1 MSKRTRMKQIELLLL
16 SQGSVDVQDLSRSLQ
31 VSEMTIRRDL
41 TELTA
46 QGKAARTHGG
56 ALLPTE
62 LYIDGNNVSSRL
74 LLHISE
80 KRAIAKEAV
89 KHLRS
94 GDNVFI
100 DDSSTCFCML
110 EYIPH
115 NIQLI
120 VTTNSLPTA
129 LAFNEFP
136 NIDVFCLCGH
146 ISKSTSSVTGPFT
159 LDLLH
164 DMYFKTAFLGF
175 SSVTSDGTVTTS
187 SSHELSIKRL
197 LRKQSENTIVLI
209 DSSKVRPP
217 RFMRLGHLS
226 EFNLVI
232 SDSGAPTDFVH
243 YCAEQEIPL
252 SLV

>member
-1 MSKRTRMKQIELLLL
+1 MSKRTRMKQIETLLV
-16 SQGSVDVQDLSRSLQ
+16 SQGSVDVRDLSRSLN
-31 VSEMTIRRDL
+31 VSDMTIRRDL
-41 TELTA
+41 SELAA
-46 QGKAARTHGG
+46 QGRAARTHGG

-62 LYIDGNNVSSRL
+62 HYIDGNNVSSRL
-74 LLHISE
+74 LMHISE

-89 KHLRS
+89 KHLHS

-100 DDSSTCFCML
+100 DDSSTCFSML
-110 EYIPH
+110 EYLPH

-159 LDLLH
+159 LELLH
-164 DMYFKTAFLGF
+164 DMYFKTAFCGF
-175 SSVTSDGTVTTS
+175 SSVTSHGVITTS

-197 LRKQSENTIVLI
+197 LIRQSENTVVLI
-209 DSSKVRPP
+209 DSSKIQPR
-217 RFMRLGHLS
+217 RFMRLGNLS
-226 EFNLVI
+226 EFGLI
-232 SDSGAPTDFVH
+232 ITDSGIPSEFAH
-243 YCAEQEIPL
+243 YCAEHSIPL
-252 SLV
+252 NIV

>member
-1 MSKRTRMKQIELLLL
+1 MSKRTRMKQIEMLLV
-16 SQGSVDVQDLSRSLQ
+16 SQGSVDVKDLSRNLN

-41 TELTA
+41 TELEA
-46 QGKAARTHGG
+46 RGKAARTHGG

-62 LYIDGNNVSSRL
+62 HYIDGNNVSSRL

-89 KHLRS
+89 KHLHS

-110 EYIPH
+110 EYLPH

-120 VTTNSLPTA
+120 VTTNSLKTA

-159 LDLLH
+159 LELLH

-175 SSVTSDGTVTTS
+175 SSVTADGTVTTS

-197 LRKQSENTIVLI
+197 LTKQSEDTVVLI
-209 DSSKVRPP
+209 DSSKIRPH
-217 RFMRLGHLS
+217 RFMRLGNLS
-226 EFNLVI
+226 DFSLVI
-232 SDSGAPTDFVH
+232 SDSGVPPDFVH
-243 YCAEQEIPL
+243 CCAEQSIPL
-252 SLV
+252 ILA